1 MSYSLATSSTG
12 FEINDSASISFGEDS
27 ILFQCKY
34 ARSVSVDHGITIQE
48 TPDAVVSTGDLTYTM
63 AVTVGELGGN
73 TEVRITPNHGF
84 DQLAPR

>member
-1 MSYSLATSSTG
+1 MATSSTG
-12 FEINDSASISFGEDS
+12 FEIDNSASISFGEDS

-48 TPDAVVSTGDLTYTM
+48 TPEAVVNTGDLTYTM

>member
-1 MSYSLATSSTG
+1 MSYSIATSSTG
-12 FEINDSASISFGEDS
+12 FEIGDSAFISFGDDS

-48 TPDAVVSTGDLTYTM
+48 TPDAVVSSGDLTYTM
-63 AVTVGELGGN
+63 TVTVGELGGN